1 MWKDTH
7 SNIKISGITKFQ
19 AYQRYFLN
27 NKGSAMLKFYQGQ
40 SFTSTKDVLQ
50 CQKCLAIPR
59 ELLKQTQIDVIIMH
73 TNREGPICVLG
84 KYDDLLT

>member
-1 MWKDTH
+1 MWKTH
-7 SNIKISGITKFQ
+7 SHKVLPI
-19 AYQRYFLN
+19 
-27 NKGSAMLKFYQGQ
+27 LKFTSTKDVLPIRFTNTKDVLPI